1 MRITEALLLTLVSI
15 ASCDNNINVI
25 EVDAGTDLFTDPE
38 YDQLSW
44 FVHITDIH
52 ISSWEDE
59 TRQTQVQNH

>member
-15 ASCDNNINVI
+15 ASCNINNVI

-44 FVHITDIH
+44 FVHVTDIH

>member
-15 ASCDNNINVI
+15 ASCDNNVI
-25 EVDAGTDLFTDPE
+25 EVDAATDLFTDPE

-44 FVHITDIH
+44 FVHVTDIH